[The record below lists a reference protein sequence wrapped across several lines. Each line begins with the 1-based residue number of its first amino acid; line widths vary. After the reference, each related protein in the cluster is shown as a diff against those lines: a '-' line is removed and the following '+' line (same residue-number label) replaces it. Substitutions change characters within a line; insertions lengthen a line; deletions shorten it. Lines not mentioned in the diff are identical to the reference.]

1 MRKQTTSKKL
11 KMKSYKNI
19 LTRRYREELLTI
31 QGMIERELESL
42 QEGNYKASRSL
53 PSMLASAADSGKAI
67 LTLENAELADEK
79 RQ

>member
-1 MRKQTTSKKL
+1 M
-11 KMKSYKNI
+11 
-19 LTRRYREELLTI
+19 TI